1 VPQQNWEDKEV
12 GPLYYTPH
20 SYELPESAPD
30 IAFLLGESDAILPF
44 TAVNTEEAKPV
55 RMLHDWAIFDARPSD
70 AQDDGGALAL
80 ALVSL
85 QALDGASNG
94 GSIRR
99 APEGAGAASPF
110 FDNEEDAGQEDDGDY
125 DDGGNI
131 DGEDS
136 EEGKPVSVRL
146 RLGALLRY
154 TIDYTKRDEY
164 VLIPLWSEMM
174 GFMCMR
180 SCVRICSP
188 IYLETTTA
196 WYILGVPSP
205 IYRPLYMPFFR
216 AHKIA
221 QVLVCALMRDAHTPL
236 AAFLAEIQLTVCV
249 DMGGSTN
256 VLDTRDVK
264 EAVRYGHNLC
274 SS

>member
-180 SCVRICSP
+180 SDMQPNIPRDDH
-188 IYLETTTA
+188 
-196 WYILGVPSP
+196 GVVHSW
-205 IYRPLYMPFFR
+205 
-216 AHKIA
+216 
-221 QVLVCALMRDAHTPL
+221 CALAHLPPTIH
-236 AAFLAEIQLTVCV
+236 AFLPCAQDRTGSRVCSHARRTHTAC
-249 DMGGSTN
+249 GLS
-256 VLDTRDVK
+256 R
-264 EAVRYGHNLC
+264 
-274 SS
+274 